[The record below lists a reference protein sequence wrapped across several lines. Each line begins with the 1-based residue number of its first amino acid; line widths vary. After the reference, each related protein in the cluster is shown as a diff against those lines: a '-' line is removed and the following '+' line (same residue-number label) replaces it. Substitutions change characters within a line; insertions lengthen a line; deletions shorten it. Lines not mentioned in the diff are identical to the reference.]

1 MRLSSVMVFTA
12 SLLCFPLIANALPLE
27 QDMDILGSQ
36 LVIVQNTGSA
46 QEMHQSLEK
55 MRQAAEDARKDTP
68 YTLQG
73 QAADSDNMKAYRAGI
88 DQLIAQIKVVDALA
102 VNNKLP
108 EAKAAAKKLIEIRN
122 QNHSKF
128 R

>member
-36 LVIVQNTGSA
+36 LVTVQNTGSA

-108 EAKAAAKKLIEIRN
+108 EAKAAATKLIEIRN
-122 QNHSKF
+122 QNHRKF

>member
-1 MRLSSVMVFTA
+1 MVFTA

-36 LVIVQNTGSA
+36 LVTVQNTGSA

-122 QNHSKF
+122 QNHRKF

>member
-36 LVIVQNTGSA
+36 LVTVQNTGSA

-122 QNHSKF
+122 QNHRKF

>member
-36 LVIVQNTGSA
+36 LVTVQNTGSA

-73 QAADSDNMKAYRAGI
+73 QAADSDNMKAYRAGM

-122 QNHSKF
+122 QNHRKF